1 MITAIYD
8 TNELNTFATASLKA
22 YAVDLHHLACAKQE
36 TSHPQ
41 GCNREGLCFTSI
53 QQVKILGEVVWI
65 LEARNSPLDEDTL
78 GYIFNPAYCDAPA
91 IAIGVIFDRFLHPIV
106 PAAQ

>member
-8 TNELNTFATASLKA
+8 TEALNTFATAGLKA
-22 YAVDLHHLACAKQE
+22 YAVDLHYLACAKQE

-53 QQVKILGEVVWI
+53 QRVKALGEVVRI
-65 LEARNSPLDEDTL
+65 LEARNSPLEEDTL
-78 GYIFNPAYCDAPA
+78 GYIFNLRYCDAPA
-91 IAIGVIFDRFLHPIV
+91 IAM
-106 PAAQ
+106 A